1 MATVTTLV
9 QIEAP
14 AGRLETLTSMN
25 AVRAVPR
32 LINYLVGFASGV
44 RSRTVNTVRVGM
56 SAVKAAGTLTMASS
70 TGTVGGSINGVS
82 ITVTWATSDTASAA
96 ALATAINA
104 SANALVSGIVTAT
117 SALGVVT
124 ITAVEYGK
132 TGNAITLTASGT
144 NVTASGARLTGG
156 VAPGFVTLGRN

>member
-1 MATVTTLV
+1 MANVVTLIEVTAPSESLV
-9 QIEAP
+9 QP
-14 AGRLETLTSMN
+14 AGGNALRVISRL
-25 AVRAVPR
+25 
-32 LINYLVGFASGV
+32 
-44 RSRTVNTVRVGM
+44 VNFLEGYAANLKQGSTVRQGQA
-56 SAVKAAGTLTMASS
+56 AVKATGTLTMASS

-96 ALATAINA
+96 ALAAAINA
-104 SANALVSGIVTAT
+104 SVNPLVAGIVTAT

-124 ITAVEYGK
+124 LTAVEYGK

-156 VAPGFVTLGRN
+156 VAPGFVTLGRS